1 MLKKKTLPLL
11 FTAFAL
17 LFVMVLLAVP
27 SARDNASAHDIPASK
42 FDASEFS
49 ELTYGIYWY
58 QSGSD
63 VPVAADKATNFD
75 PTKPTVIYAHGMK
88 ADHEGLKCREGL
100 SLKDNNYEFMVQKF
114 HFEPYKYDEE
124 FYRPLINAG
133 YNVGV
138 FFWNQLAD
146 CLFTE
151 ECKFWTTTSGNG
163 ESFGYVDENGTYKT
177 TQWNDERNP
186 EHTVTYLYRD
196 CLIKALG
203 KDFSGHLQLVG
214 HSMGGQLTLA
224 VSQALCYSYDRGE
237 ICARYLPDRVTLL
250 DPYLGSRLC
259 TGVVDT
265 TGETIPEEQ
274 PKSASLLAAEAAAT
288 VANHGIPIEA
298 YGANESM
305 VYRYY
310 ASSTSMVSGRRLSK
324 EQTDKITKLFTDNIA
339 WVYLKG
345 MFKLY
350 GSQILVPFIPTH
362 TMAVDYY
369 FTTMYTNRAYDNG
382 GVEVPSFKA
391 SDDHIRAL
399 KGKAFSQRLASS
411 NSNPIY
417 QDDCVYVR
425 VDPINYEEVPA
436 NSLPKAVSGTV
447 KEKEKRLTV
456 KIFSDEEEIAT
467 TTTLKGKYLLTGLTR
482 GDYTIVVYDEEKE
495 VSDPVEVTVGSDDYT
510 VVEEINA
517 VALPEKGKFSL
528 PFDADMKIVAVCIG
542 AGILVLICLLIFFK
556 KKGLKGSV

>member
-17 LFVMVLLAVP
+17 LFVMVLFAIP

-42 FDASEFS
+42 YDPSEFS

-63 VPVAADKATNFD
+63 VPVAAKNATNYD
-75 PTKPTVIYAHGMK
+75 PTKPTLIYAHGMK
-88 ADHEGLKCREGL
+88 IGHEGLVCREGL
-100 SLKDNNYEFMVQKF
+100 SLKDNNYEHMQKHGF
-114 HFEPYKYDEE
+114 QAYKYDEE
-124 FYRPLINAG
+124 FYQPLIDQG

-146 CLFTE
+146 CDFTE
-151 ECKFWTTTSGNG
+151 ECKFWTTTTGDRMSY
-163 ESFGYVDENGTYKT
+163 GYIDENGKSQITL
-177 TQWNDERNP
+177 WNDDRNP
-186 EHTVTYLYRD
+186 EHTVTYLYRE
-196 CLIKALG
+196 CLIEALG

-224 VSQALCYSYDRGE
+224 VSQALCYSYDRGD
-237 ICARYLPDRVTLL
+237 ISSKYLPDRVTVI
-250 DPYLGSRLC
+250 DPYLGSRAC
-259 TGVVDT
+259 YGVVDT
-265 TGETIPEEQ
+265 TGEVVNG
-274 PKSASLLAAEAAAT
+274 KRAALLAAEAAVT
-288 VANHGIPIEA
+288 VADHGIPIEA
-298 YGANESM
+298 YGANETP
-305 VYRYY
+305 VYRYF
-310 ASSTSMVSGRRLSK
+310 ASSLANMRQDDPPMSAEEKADIIRLYS
-324 EQTDKITKLFTDNIA
+324 ENMT
-339 WVYLKG
+339 WVYLDA
-345 MFKLY
+345 LSDVY
-350 GSQILVPFIPTH
+350 RTYVPIIPTH

-369 FTTMYTNRAYDNG
+369 FTTMYVDRAYDNG

-425 VDPINYEEVPA
+425 VDPVDYEEVPA
-436 NSLPKAVSGTV
+436 NSLPNAVSGTV

-482 GDYTIVVYDEEKE
+482 GDYTIVVYDGETE